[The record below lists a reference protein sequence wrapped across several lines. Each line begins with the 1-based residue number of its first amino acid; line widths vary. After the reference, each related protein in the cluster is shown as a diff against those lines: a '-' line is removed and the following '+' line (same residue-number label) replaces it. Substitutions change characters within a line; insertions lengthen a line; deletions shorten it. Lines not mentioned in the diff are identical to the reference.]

1 MGEKKEIE
9 ENQEPSSPAWMTTF
23 SDMMTLLLTFFVLLL
38 SFSNMDEIKFAMA
51 AKSLRGALGVLNA
64 SPSPR
69 PVNSTS
75 PQPEDILER
84 KELYESVLSLEKKAK
99 ELGIENE
106 MNIDFNENGILIQLG
121 DRVLFDLG
129 KSELKPEAYPILN
142 LVAKIIR
149 EKAENVLV
157 SGHTDNVPI
166 NSPRFPSNWELST
179 SRAVNVV
186 RYMIG
191 EAGVPAEMLGATGYS
206 EFRPVVPNIT
216 PENRGRNRRVEFLV
230 TWK

>member
-1 MGEKKEIE
+1 
-9 ENQEPSSPAWMTTF
+9 
-23 SDMMTLLLTFFVLLL
+23 
-38 SFSNMDEIKFAMA
+38 MA